1 MKNQSIGFIG
11 GGRITRIILQALKNA
26 QVSVNRIAVF
36 DPQEA
41 VLTTLKER
49 FSEIEVSADE
59 IGEAAC
65 ADIVFLAVH
74 PPVLMETLGKINTLL
89 RPEAILISLA
99 PKITIQKMQEALG
112 GHPSI
117 ARINPSASSII
128 NEGLNP
134 VCFAQ
139 GISESVKQTIL
150 DFMKPLG
157 ASPEVPE
164 QKIEAYAMISA
175 MGPTYFWPQIQRLKE
190 LAIQFGM
197 EEAEAESVI
206 TDMLW
211 GTTETLFN
219 SGLSYEEVMDLVPV
233 KPLAEVEPIILGY
246 YNQYLTGLFN
256 KIKP

>member
-11 GGRITRIILQALKNA
+11 GGRITRIILQALNNA
-26 QVSVNRIAVF
+26 QVSVSRIMVF
-36 DPQEA
+36 DPQEV
-41 VLTTLKER
+41 VLTTLKSR
-49 FSEIEVSADE
+49 FPDIEVSRE
-59 IGEAAC
+59 KIGKAAG
-65 ADIVFLAVH
+65 AELVFLAVH
-74 PPVLMETLGKINTLL
+74 PPVMLETLGKIKGFLK
-89 RPEAILISLA
+89 PETILISLA
-99 PKITIQKMQEALG
+99 PKFTIQKIQDVLG
-112 GHPSI
+112 SDHSI

-134 VCFAQ
+134 VCFAP
-139 GISESVKQTIL
+139 GISQSVKQTIL

-157 ASPEVPE
+157 ALPEVDE
-164 QKIEAYAMISA
+164 SKIEAYALISA
-175 MGPTYFWPQIQRLKE
+175 MGHTYFWPQIQKLKE

-197 EEAEAESVI
+197 EEPEAESVI

-246 YNQYLTGLFN
+246 YNQYLAGLFN